1 VARVPFVPQ
10 MQASECGLACLA
22 MVLAHHGA
30 HVSLAEL
37 RERGGVARDG
47 LSADR
52 MVSLAEGLGMEAGGY
67 RLEVEDLQDGDL
79 EPCVLHWNLDHFV
92 VAERGSKEGLRIVDP
107 AAGRRTV
114 GWGEVGRSFSGIC
127 IRFSPGEGFKKRKP
141 SASSS
146 FSWTATIRDLVPT
159 VAWVFAVGFLFDL
172 VAFVFAGMAGAF
184 VDNIAPTRSLVLL
197 LSLSAAALVIAFARS
212 GYAAARLRVVDGLR
226 AKVEEKVSRA
236 LTERLFSL
244 DATFFLHRAAGD
256 LASRVK
262 GIMSL
267 RETLLSVAQ
276 AAFDLMLAIVYVGV
290 LFFYSAKLAALV
302 GFFVLVRL
310 AIGAHTQRA
319 LRDNAVHATVASS
332 EVGSVFV
339 QAFGQLEVTKAFRL
353 EDYFLRKLDVA
364 RGKELAAVAA
374 GGEVRARNA
383 AVLASVEYLSLGA
396 MMLVGG
402 SAIQSGNLSMGA
414 LASFIA
420 VEALVAGRATAATG
434 VLSEVSRVRPVVER
448 LADILDAVPEPRGS
462 VRAND
467 LRMVEICDASFHFD
481 PAGPPILA
489 NASLRVGPGEHV
501 ALVGRSGSGKS
512 TLLRMVLGL
521 LRPSSGV
528 VRVGG
533 ADVASLDVEH
543 LRARLGFVP
552 AASHVFDGSLAY
564 NIALESGAS
573 DARVRETLRALRLD
587 LDPSR
592 DGTPLLSAGQAQRL
606 VLARA
611 MVKRPQL
618 YVLDEATSALDD
630 DTEESVLRH
639 LAAQGASILSATHRV
654 AAMRA
659 ANRIVVL
666 ERGRVVDEGSYEEL
680 SRRSAA
686 FRRATA

>member
-1 VARVPFVPQ
+1 MARVPFIPQ

-22 MVLAHHGA
+22 MVLAHHGS
-30 HVSLAEL
+30 HHSLAEL

-52 MVSLAEGLGMEAGGY
+52 MVSLAEGLGLEAGGY
-67 RLEVEDLQDGDL
+67 RLEVDDLRDGDL

-92 VAERGSKEGLRIVDP
+92 VAEHGSKAGLRIVDP
-107 AAGRRTV
+107 AAGRRIV
-114 GWGEVGRSFSGIC
+114 GWAEVSRSFSGIC
-127 IRFSPGEGFKKRKP
+127 IRFSPGEGFRRRK
-141 SASSS
+141 ASTSGS

-159 VAWVFAVGFLFDL
+159 VAWVFAVGFLFDF

-184 VDNIAPTRSLVLL
+184 VDNIAPSRSLLLL
-197 LSLSAAALVIAFARS
+197 LSLSTAALVIALARS
-212 GYAAARLRVVDGLR
+212 AYSAARLRVVDGLR

-236 LTERLFSL
+236 LTERLFAL

-276 AAFDLMLAIVYVGV
+276 AAFDLMLAFVYVGV
-290 LFFYSAKLAALV
+290 LFFYNVKLAALV
-302 GFFVLVRL
+302 GLFVLVRL
-310 AIGAHTQRA
+310 AIGVHTQRA

-339 QAFGQLEVTKAFRL
+339 QAFGQLEVTKAFHL
-353 EDYFLRKLDVA
+353 EGYFLRKLDIA
-364 RGKELAAVAA
+364 RGKELAALAA

-396 MMLVGG
+396 MMLLGG
-402 SAIQSGNLSMGA
+402 SAIQNGTLSMGA

-420 VEALVAGRATAATG
+420 VEALVASRATAATG

-448 LADILDAVPEPRGS
+448 LADILEAVPEPRGN
-462 VRAND
+462 VRAAD
-467 LRMVEICDASFHFD
+467 MRSVEVCGASFHFD
-481 PAGPPILA
+481 PSGPAILA
-489 NASLRVGPGEHV
+489 DASLRVRPGEHV

-521 LRPSSGV
+521 LRPSSGS

-533 ADVASLDVEH
+533 ADVATIDVEH
-543 LRARLGFVP
+543 LRAHLGFVP
-552 AASHVFDGSLAY
+552 ATSQLLDASLTY
-564 NIALESGAS
+564 NVALESGAS
-573 DARVRETLRALRLD
+573 DAQVRDALRALRLD
-587 LDPSR
+587 LDSSR
-592 DGTPLLSAGQAQRL
+592 DGAPRLSAGQAQRL

-611 MVKRPQL
+611 LVKRPQL
-618 YVLDEATSALDD
+618 YVLDEATSALDE
-630 DTEESVLRH
+630 DTEEAVLRH

-659 ANRIVVL
+659 ANRVVVL
-666 ERGRVVDEGSYEEL
+666 ERGRIVDEGSYEEL

-686 FRRATA
+686 FRRATT